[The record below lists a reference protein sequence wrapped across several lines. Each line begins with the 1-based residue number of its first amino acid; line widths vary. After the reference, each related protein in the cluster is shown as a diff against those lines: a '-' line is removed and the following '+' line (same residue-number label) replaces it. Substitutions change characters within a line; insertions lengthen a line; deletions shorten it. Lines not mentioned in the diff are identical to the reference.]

1 MISVVA
7 FHFLAGAVT
16 GSIFAVRTLLTL
28 VAFVLME
35 CVGATI
41 AWGLS
46 TGFGCW
52 EAWLRFRSAILE
64 VFTFEAFSNMR
75 VLASPTFTH
84 AATPSILNCD
94 CAGIVERCGA
104 HAYPARTM
112 PRDSLDRSR

>member
-46 TGFGCW
+46 TGLWSLGSLV
-52 EAWLRFRSAILE
+52 AVQLGYLGGIYLRSVLE
-64 VFTFEAFSNMR
+64 HV
-75 VLASPTFTH
+75 
-84 AATPSILNCD
+84 
-94 CAGIVERCGA
+94 GIGIPDV
-104 HAYPARTM
+104 H
-112 PRDSLDRSR
+112 PRRHF